1 MNTETPSPMMSPDD
15 GAVLTQRG
23 GVGGG
28 GAAAMLPPAERA
40 AAFMASPRNSLSRG
54 MRPPGAVGGGV
65 AGGGRWWQEFNA
77 MDENMTEHLVNVQ
90 QQALQLAMVVQRIED
105 GQNSAAGQSG
115 ESSTAF
121 MGRAS

>member
-1 MNTETPSPMMSPDD
+1 MTVYIGDSVEYPPRCGRHGGRDGVRDGRRAGRTWARMPS
-15 GAVLTQRG
+15 T
-23 GVGGG
+23 
-28 GAAAMLPPAERA
+28 
-40 AAFMASPRNSLSRG
+40 
-54 MRPPGAVGGGV
+54 GGGV

-115 ESSTAF
+115 ESSTEF
-121 MGRAS
+121 MGS